1 MESDTRAGLSPLR
14 PPPQRRRRRIDDA
27 KREDLLRRLQD
38 VVLAEGFAR
47 LTVDDVA
54 ARLQCSKS
62 TLYAIS
68 SSKEYLVA
76 TAVRHFFR
84 DATAHVEE
92 RIAGIC
98 DPAERIAVYL
108 AAVGTEMRRMSPACY
123 EDMVS
128 HDSTRGT
135 YAVNS
140 AAAARRVREYI
151 REGID
156 AGRFRPVH
164 AEFVGEA
171 VGLLIDGIQHGQLLA
186 RTGLSSGDAFTEL
199 GDVVLAALTN
209 MSPRD
214 LPRAAGTAQPD

>member
-1 MESDTRAGLSPLR
+1 MKPATRAGLASLQPARR
-14 PPPQRRRRRIDDA
+14 PRRRVDDA
-27 KREDLLRRLQD
+27 RRDELLQRLQD
-38 VVLAEGFAR
+38 LVLAEGFAR
-47 LTVDDVA
+47 LTVDDLA

-68 SSKEYLVA
+68 SSKEYLV
-76 TAVRHFFR
+76 TIAVRHFFR

-92 RIAGIC
+92 RVAGIS
-98 DPAERIAVYL
+98 DPAQRIAAYL
-108 AAVGTEMRRMSPACY
+108 AAVGAEMRRMSPACY

-128 HDSTRGT
+128 HDATSGI

-151 REGID
+151 HEGID
-156 AGRFRPVH
+156 AGRFRPLH

-199 GDVVLAALTN
+199 SDLVLAALTN
-209 MSPRD
+209 MSAPSPAP
-214 LPRAAGTAQPD
+214 LPVRTGNG